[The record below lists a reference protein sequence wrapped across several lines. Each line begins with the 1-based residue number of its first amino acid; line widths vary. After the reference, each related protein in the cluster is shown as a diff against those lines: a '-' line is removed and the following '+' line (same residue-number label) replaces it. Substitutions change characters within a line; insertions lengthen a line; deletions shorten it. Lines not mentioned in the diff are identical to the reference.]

1 MNSLRGLVLHGYE
14 QRRHGRSVE
23 AQALFR
29 QAAEVAAA
37 TGDRSVHVDALRG
50 WANSEGDMGRLQA
63 AAEKYDEAIAML
75 REMKDPQRL
84 AHTLRHRA
92 DVARHMGDR
101 AAAEQHYGE
110 ALKIYRAHE
119 ATDRLDLGNAFRGQ
133 ALLAEDAGNTAAA
146 RALWFEALS
155 LYEAVGVEAGV
166 TEARAHA
173 DRLDQ

>member
-14 QRRHGRSVE
+14 KRRHGQSVE
-23 AQALFR
+23 AQMLFR

-50 WANSEGDMGRLQA
+50 WANSEGDLGRLQA

-75 REMKDPQRL
+75 RGMNDPQRL

-101 AAAEQHYGE
+101 ASAEQGYGE

-119 ATDRLDLGNAFRGQ
+119 ATDRLDLGNALRGC
-133 ALLAEDAGNTAAA
+133 ALLAEDAGDRIAA
-146 RALWFEALS
+146 RTIWCEALI

-166 TEARAHA
+166 AEARAHA
-173 DRLDQ
+173 DRPD